1 MTDREL
7 RNAEWKER
15 IRTNAEE
22 VCRMIDSM
30 EADIKDRERM
40 NSELSEEIDR
50 MRQEQNK
57 AA

>member
-7 RNAEWKER
+7 RNAEWKEK
-15 IRTNAEE
+15 IRNNAED

-40 NSELSEEIDR
+40 NAELSAEIDR